1 MKHPLHRCPPLPHRH
16 HQTGAVMVVVLVMMM
31 LAALT
36 ALGTSRNQWLSE
48 RTVGSESDVQR
59 AFAAAEAVLRDAELD
74 IRGLRADGIT
84 PCGPDAAQ
92 IGCRSLTNGAP
103 YFPYTLDDF
112 EINAARVAASGRPC
126 VSGICMPTDPGVMS
140 IAYLKANT
148 AALTDAAAGARYG
161 QFTAATQGSAGNPL
175 LSSANPRAWYWV
187 EVYRF
192 NQSGFLSSPAA
203 GMPTPARN
211 SPFLYRITV
220 HVQGLRAGTRVWLR
234 STLVLQDFS

>member
-1 MKHPLHRCPPLPHRH
+1 MKNHPCRPTPALSQHR
-16 HQTGAVMVVVLVMMM
+16 QQGAVVVIVLVMMM

-36 ALGTSRNQWLSE
+36 ALGTRRNQWLSE

-74 IRGLRADGIT
+74 IRGLQADGIT
-84 PCGPDAAQ
+84 PCSADAAL
-92 IGCRSLTNGAP
+92 IGCRSLTGSAP

-126 VSGICMPTDPGVMS
+126 VAGICTPTDPGVMS
-140 IAYLKANT
+140 IAYLKAN
-148 AALTDAAAGARYG
+148 AAVLTDAASSARYG
-161 QFTAATQGSAGNPL
+161 QFTSAAPGSAGNPL
-175 LSSANPRAWYWV
+175 LAAANPRTWYWV

-192 NQSGFLSSPAA
+192 NQSGFLSSSAA

-220 HVQGLRAGTRVWLR
+220 HVQGLRAGTRIWLR
-234 STLVLQDFS
+234 STLVLQDVS